1 MDEVDSPRKQHE
13 SGQQEKPWEGE
24 ESINRKLI
32 HIPFQITQNF
42 LSKSPQAPYPSISVL
57 CAYTRRP
64 NKYSNS
70 SYTCMVST
78 TNELYFLLAFY
89 SCNQLTLHVQFM
101 LQFTDCS
108 GKCYK
113 HMCTGKW
120 QNVLHFQRNGWDDK
134 MSFQLC
140 VTLSHCFAIIILL
153 LYKLLFRSVHVLC
166 LPLSVSELFG

>member
-1 MDEVDSPRKQHE
+1 M
-13 SGQQEKPWEGE
+13 
-24 ESINRKLI
+24 
-32 HIPFQITQNF
+32 
-42 LSKSPQAPYPSISVL
+42 L

-70 SYTCMVST
+70 SYTCMVSA

-113 HMCTGKW
+113 YICTGKW

-134 MSFQLC
+134 MSFQFC
-140 VTLSHCFAIIILL
+140 VTLSHSFTIIILL
-153 LYKLLFRSVHVLC
+153 LYKFMLAFYSD
-166 LPLSVSELFG
+166 PFMFSAFSSLSVNCLGNAFL